1 MLLYTIKRCILAIL
15 VAIFVSALSFF
26 LLYAAGDPA
35 TAILGPTAT
44 QADIDN
50 LRRVYGFDRPLVVQ
64 YLDWLWR
71 AAQGNFGTSYFLRI
85 PVETVLLQ
93 RLPVTLM
100 LGACA
105 LTFALII
112 SIPMGVCAA
121 LWPNSLIDRF
131 ALMLSV
137 VGQAMPSFWFALILI
152 SIFSVAY
159 PILPVSGS
167 STWRHFVLPTIV
179 LGYYAM
185 PAIMRLTRSNMI
197 DVLSSDY
204 IRTARA
210 KGLSPDKILIKH
222 ALRNAIVP
230 VVSLAAAQ
238 FGFMLAG
245 SVVVE
250 SVFAIQGAGRL
261 AWESILRGDIPTMQ
275 AVILVFSLT
284 YVVLTLAA
292 DLLNAWLNPRVRLG

>member
-1 MLLYTIKRCILAIL
+1 M
-15 VAIFVSALSFF
+15 
-26 LLYAAGDPA
+26 
-35 TAILGPTAT
+35 
-44 QADIDN
+44 
-50 LRRVYGFDRPLVVQ
+50 YGFDRPVVVQ
-64 YLDWLWR
+64 YFDWLWR
-71 AAQGNFGTSYFLRI
+71 ALHGNFGWSYFLRV
-85 PVETVLLQ
+85 PVESILLQ
-93 RLPVTLM
+93 RLPVTLL
-100 LGACA
+100 LGVCSI
-105 LTFALII
+105 TFALLLA
-112 SIPMGVCAA
+112 IPLGIAAA
-121 LWPNSLIDRF
+121 LRPNSLIDRF
-131 ALMLSV
+131 ALVLSV

-152 SIFSVAY
+152 STFSVAY

-167 STWRHFVLPTIV
+167 STWQHFVLPTIV

-185 PAIMRLTRSNMI
+185 PAIMRLTRSGMI
-197 DVLSSDY
+197 DVLDSDY
-204 IRTARA
+204 IRTARS
-210 KGLSPDKILIKH
+210 KGLSSTQIVFKH

-250 SVFAIQGAGRL
+250 TVFAIQGAGRL

-284 YVVLTLAA
+284 YVLLTLTA

>member
-1 MLLYTIKRCILAIL
+1 MLEYVMKRLAL
-15 VAIFVSALSFF
+15 ALAVGVFVSALSFF
-26 LLYAAGDPA
+26 LLYASGDPA
-35 TAILGPTAT
+35 TAILGPSAT

-50 LRRVYGFDRPLVVQ
+50 VRHMYGFDRPVIVQ
-64 YLDWLWR
+64 YVDWLWR
-71 AAQGNFGTSYFLRI
+71 AMQGNFGWSYFLRV
-85 PVETVLLQ
+85 PVESILLQ
-93 RLPVTLM
+93 RLPVTLL
-100 LGACA
+100 LGVCSI
-105 LTFALII
+105 TFALVLA
-112 SIPMGVCAA
+112 IPLGIAAA
-121 LWPNSLIDRF
+121 LRPNSLIDRF
-131 ALMLSV
+131 ALLLSV

-152 SIFSVAY
+152 STFSVAY

-167 STWRHFVLPTIV
+167 STWQHFVLPTVV

-185 PAIMRLTRSNMI
+185 PAIMRLTRSGMI
-197 DVLSSDY
+197 DVLDSDY
-204 IRTARA
+204 IRTARS
-210 KGLSPDKILIKH
+210 KGLSSNQIIFKH

-250 SVFAIQGAGRL
+250 TVFAIQGAGRL

-284 YVVLTLAA
+284 YVVLTLLA
-292 DLLNAWLNPRVRLG
+292 DLLNAWLNPRMRLG